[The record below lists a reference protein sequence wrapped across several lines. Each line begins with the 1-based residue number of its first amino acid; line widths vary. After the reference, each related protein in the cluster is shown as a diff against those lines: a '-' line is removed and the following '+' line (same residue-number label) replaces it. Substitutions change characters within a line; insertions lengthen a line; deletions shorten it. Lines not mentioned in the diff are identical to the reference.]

1 MRQPKSLPQAAK
13 LPVQGKVDFPENACI
28 VPGKTDEVV
37 FLKESVLT
45 VDTAG
50 ETTSSDLASLGHL
63 PLNRSLRSLGKAFG
77 RGSSYF

>member
-1 MRQPKSLPQAAK
+1 MQ
-13 LPVQGKVDFPENACI
+13 
-28 VPGKTDEVV
+28 
-37 FLKESVLT
+37 T

-63 PLNRSLRSLGKAFG
+63 TLAGSLGPSAPLNRSLQSLGKAFG